1 MEDTEHYDVILDMVA
16 RSPHSR
22 SIQTLPPKG
31 RYFTANPRVSGT
43 IRSFATSMFTSRSAS
58 FEFAGETSEELTA
71 LKAKIE
77 DGKIMTKIDRV
88 FPIEN
93 AIEAH
98 QRVESDRRLGSVILT
113 NHGN

>member
-1 MEDTEHYDVILDMVA
+1 M
-16 RSPHSR
+16 
-22 SIQTLPPKG
+22 
-31 RYFTANPRVSGT
+31 
-43 IRSFATSMFTSRSAS
+43 IRSFATSMFTGKSAS
-58 FEFAGETSEELTA
+58 LEFAGETSEELTA

-77 DGKIMTKIDRV
+77 DGKIMPNIDRV

-98 QRVESDRRLGSVILT
+98 QRVGSERRLGGVILS

>member
-1 MEDTEHYDVILDMVA
+1 MVP
-16 RSPHSR
+16 RSPYSR
-22 SIQTLPPKG
+22 SIKTLPPKG
-31 RYFTANPRVSGT
+31 RYFTANTRGLGM

-58 FEFAGETSEELTA
+58 LEFAGETSEELTA

-77 DGKIMTKIDRV
+77 DGKIMPNIDRV

-98 QRVESDRRLGSVILT
+98 QRVESERRLGGVILS